1 MELVGGAVRIQGE
14 QLMTHLNTL
23 AFVSVPKD
31 SAISPILNRRNRLID
46 RLEEQKLLAADPTH
60 IPVTKRWKKTPD
72 GSKALVDH
80 YRRIRPWWR
89 RDEAGN
95 LVLTIKVGLKA
106 LEFEKGKAGI
116 AVGAPE
122 RLESVIN
129 TLIAATKAGELDRFL
144 EAPIAAEGRGIPRA
158 KKAG

>member
-1 MELVGGAVRIQGE
+1 MELVGGAVLIQGE

-23 AFVSVPKD
+23 AFVSVPKHF
-31 SAISPILNRRNRLID
+31 SLSPVLARRARLID
-46 RLEEQKLLAADPTH
+46 RLEEQKLLAADPTYS
-60 IPVTKRWKKTPD
+60 PMSKRWQKTPD

-122 RLESVIN
+122 RLESVID

-144 EAPIAAEGRGIPRA
+144 ETPTAAEGRGIPKA
-158 KKAG
+158 KKAA